1 MRRAAPMLTSAAT
14 TMAGG
19 RTMEFGNYDMVQR
32 IAAGST
38 ATVYKARHRE
48 LGQFAAIKELNA
60 ELRESP
66 RALQRFRA
74 EAHIL
79 AGFDDPHIV
88 TVYDFV
94 EEPGRSWI
102 AEEWVEGV
110 SIETLL
116 AGAGAMTGEQC
127 LGVLRGALQ
136 GLAYAHERGVVH
148 GDIAPG
154 NIIADRAGTSKLV
167 DFGVSAQVGSA
178 EVYGMPALMSPEAPG
193 EPVGPAADVY
203 SAGAL
208 LFLLLAGRPPFPGRT
223 VGEVLA
229 GHLGAAPPALTGQGA
244 PSRPWLRTRWRRIHR
259 PGRVDAAGFLQRLEQ
274 GAQQR
279 YGAGWR
285 DRASIA

>member
-1 MRRAAPMLTSAAT
+1 MQ
-14 TMAGG
+14 
-19 RTMEFGNYDMVQR
+19 FGNYDMVQR

-102 AEEWVEGV
+102 AEEWVDGV

-116 AGAGAMTGEQC
+116 AGAGAMTAEQC
-127 LGVLRGALQ
+127 
-136 GLAYAHERGVVH
+136 
-148 GDIAPG
+148 
-154 NIIADRAGTSKLV
+154 S
-167 DFGVSAQVGSA
+167 GS
-178 EVYGMPALMSPEAPG
+178 
-193 EPVGPAADVY
+193 
-203 SAGAL
+203 SAG
-208 LFLLLAGRPPFPGRT
+208 RCRDWPMRT
-223 VGEVLA
+223 S
-229 GHLGAAPPALTGQGA
+229 AA
-244 PSRPWLRTRWRRIHR
+244 
-259 PGRVDAAGFLQRLEQ
+259 
-274 GAQQR
+274 
-279 YGAGWR
+279 
-285 DRASIA
+285 